1 MTQVERLQYIK
12 SHTKFS
18 HCPCGFIFLP
28 IDRQEDDC
36 PQCSKK
42 AELEISYFSLIYFSQ
57 LIILVTTILVLL
69 LIEALYILIVKVILS
84 SSI

>member
-42 AELEISYFSLIYFSQ
+42 AELEILEMIIGDNDINYDIYDDYRF
-57 LIILVTTILVLL
+57 
-69 LIEALYILIVKVILS
+69 ENVI
-84 SSI
+84 